1 MAAFRLKAR
10 NVLNQGALKVE
21 ALGRIEILVLLFSS
35 FARPSGVD
43 NELIDDLIK
52 TIKKANI
59 ENSISEITVEIKKCE
74 EKNDIEKSKV
84 LLKNFIALQKQMSQ
98 L

>member
-1 MAAFRLKAR
+1 MEEK
-10 NVLNQGALKVE
+10 
-21 ALGRIEILVLLFSS
+21 IE
-35 FARPSGVD
+35 VD

-74 EKNDIEKSKV
+74 EKNDIENSKA
-84 LLKNFIALQKQMSQ
+84 LFKNLIALQKQMKQ